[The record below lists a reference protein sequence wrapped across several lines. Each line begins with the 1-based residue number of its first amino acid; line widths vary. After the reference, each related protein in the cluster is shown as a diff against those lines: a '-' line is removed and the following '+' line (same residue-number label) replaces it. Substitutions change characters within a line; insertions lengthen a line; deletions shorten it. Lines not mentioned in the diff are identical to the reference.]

1 MLFIKNKDDAIN
13 YILKKYL
20 KIQDNVLLSER
31 LFIANSVLDWIYRS
45 TNNQKVIDAYL
56 NDLEEYLKGN
66 LDLRWIDGVVIKK
79 ESRDKNDYK
88 ESEAKEKT
96 GSTT

>member
-31 LFIANSVLDWIYRS
+31 LFVANSVLDWIYNS
-45 TNNQKVIDAYL
+45 TKNQKVIDAYL

-66 LDLRWIDGVVIKK
+66 IQLSWIDGVVIKK
-79 ESRDKNDYK
+79 ESRDKNDHK
-88 ESEAKEKT
+88 ESEEQEKT
-96 GSTT
+96 GSRT

>member
-1 MLFIKNKDDAIN
+1 MLFIKNKNDAIN

-31 LFIANSVLDWIYRS
+31 LFIANSVLDWIYN
-45 TNNQKVIDAYL
+45 TTKNQKVIDAYL

-66 LDLRWIDGVVIKK
+66 LELRWVDGVVTKK
-79 ESRDKNDYK
+79 ESRDKNDNK
-88 ESEAKEKT
+88 ESEGQEKT
-96 GSTT
+96 GSRT

>member
-79 ESRDKNDYK
+79 ESRDNNDYK
-88 ESEAKEKT
+88 DSEEKT